1 MVVAQ
6 AKHVPG
12 SYRKVKPVLDLV
24 RGRTVADALVI
35 LNHTPRRA
43 RGPVIQLLKS
53 ARANAHH
60 NHNYKPDSLVIEEIF
75 VTSGMRLS
83 RWRLRHRRS
92 FGQRPPVPYQRH
104 TCHLRV
110 VLAGES
116 RRRANAKTAPPPVTE
131 NKPSTEASRGSKS

>member
-1 MVVAQ
+1 MVIAQ
-6 AKHVPG
+6 AKHVP
-12 SYRKVKPVLDLV
+12 SNYRKIKPVLELV

-35 LNHTPRRA
+35 LDHTPRRA

-60 NHNYKPDSLVIEEIF
+60 NHNYKPDSLVIAEIF
-75 VTSGMRLS
+75 VTNGMRLG
-83 RWRLRHRRS
+83 RWRLRPRRS

-110 VLAGES
+110 VLDGEL
-116 RRRANAKTAPPPVTE
+116 RRRATAKPARPPVTE
-131 NKPSTEASRGSKS
+131 DKSSTEASHGSKS